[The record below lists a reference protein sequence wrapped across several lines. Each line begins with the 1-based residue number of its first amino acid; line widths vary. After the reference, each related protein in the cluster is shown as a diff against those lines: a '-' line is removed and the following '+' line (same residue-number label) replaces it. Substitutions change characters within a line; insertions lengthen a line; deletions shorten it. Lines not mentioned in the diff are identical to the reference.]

1 MITYSKLVALFIVAG
16 LMFCIPV
23 SAVTCCKGSGGGGG
37 NITATIDVNW
47 TFTGAPGTSALVTNI
62 GNNTV
67 AKLNFVIPA
76 GANGADGAV
85 GPQGPQGIPG
95 TSADTTQFLFING
108 SRPMTGD
115 FDTGN
120 HNIHNLLDPASAQDA
135 ATKNY
140 VDLVNTSMRNN
151 LSVFYS
157 TSSADAIQDESI
169 NTSMRNNVSMF
180 YSTSSAD
187 AIQDESINTSMRNNV
202 SMFFLTTSNAKGY
215 TIQNQFL
222 TGTWANSTTY
232 YWGML
237 PAAVTSTAG
246 QRKTYIQKA
255 GTILAADIYIYSGTA
270 GSNTA
275 WPIYI
280 SKNGDTGLTY
290 AIGTVSASSSERHW
304 ANTTLNIPVA
314 VGDYIEIK
322 TVIGLVPTKPATSI
336 GGGYIY
342 IE

>member
-180 YSTSSAD
+180 
-187 AIQDESINTSMRNNV
+187 
-202 SMFFLTTSNAKGY
+202 FLTTSNAKGY

>member
-180 YSTSSAD
+180 
-187 AIQDESINTSMRNNV
+187 
-202 SMFFLTTSNAKGY
+202 FLTTSNAKGY

-222 TGTWANSTTY
+222 TGTWTNSTTY